1 MVNRIITDT
10 TMENLT
16 EIRHRLHQLA
26 EPSGEE
32 HKTKAFIL
40 NTLER
45 LHPTAIHTFSD
56 SNNIIAVYDFGKEGE
71 TLLFRGDFDAVRV
84 AETIAV
90 PYASL
95 TPGVSHKCGHDGHTA
110 ILLGLA
116 EQLWRQPLPKGRIL
130 LFFQS
135 AEETGAGAA
144 QLIASGILDRF
155 APAAVYALHNI
166 PGLATGTVT
175 CREGSF
181 TCSVISCDI
190 ELHGHTSHAAEPQLA
205 CCPYNAA
212 KAIADQLLAHCR
224 TDIRKEDYLVIT
236 LVEFRI
242 GEPAYGVTA
251 GHGVLRFTIRT
262 RTDRHLQQAKQA
274 IADTVKAALAQ
285 NQGLSG
291 NIVWKEHFAA
301 AENHTD
307 AVQSIRN
314 AALACN
320 LPYIEKEVPFSW
332 GEDFGLLTQHHP
344 GALFGLGSGET
355 QPPLH
360 HQDFDFPDR
369 LVPVGTALFYR
380 IAAQRL
386 Q

>member
-1 MVNRIITDT
+1 
-10 TMENLT
+10 MENLSD
-16 EIRHRLHQLA
+16 IRHCLHRLA

-32 HKTKAFIL
+32 TKTKAFIL
-40 NTLER
+40 KTLER
-45 LHPTAIHTFSD
+45 FQPSAIHTFRD
-56 SNNIIAVYDFGKEGE
+56 NNNLLAVYDFGKEGK

-84 AETIAV
+84 AETIDV
-90 PYASL
+90 PYASER
-95 TPGVSHKCGHDGHTA
+95 PGVSHKCGHDGHTA

-116 EQLWRQPLPKGRIL
+116 KQLWRQPLPTGRVL
-130 LFFQS
+130 LFFQG
-135 AEETGAGAA
+135 AEETGSGAA
-144 QLIASGILDRF
+144 QLLDSHILDHF
-155 APAAVYALHNI
+155 APDAVFALHNI

-175 CREGSF
+175 CREDCF

-212 KAIADQLLAHCR
+212 KRIADELLAHCH

-251 GHGVLRFTIRT
+251 GHGVLRFTVRT
-262 RTDRHLQQAKQA
+262 RSNHDLRQAKNA
-274 IADTVKAALAQ
+274 IAHTVNVVLAQ
-285 NQGLSG
+285 NEGLSG

-307 AVQSIRN
+307 AVREVKR
-314 AALACN
+314 AALAGN
-320 LPYIEKEVPFSW
+320 LPYLEKDEPFSW
-332 GEDFGLLTQHHP
+332 GEDFGLLTQRYP
-344 GALFGLGSGET
+344 GALFGLGSGIN

-360 HQDFDFPDR
+360 HPQFDFPDR
-369 LVPVGTALFYR
+369 IIPIGVDLLYR
-380 IAAQRL
+380 IADCRPQKE
-386 Q
+386 